1 MVDLHLLVWSLRN
14 VAHWWNVG
22 YSWNVVGLKMVDW
35 LLMVNWKCRVV
46 QLYVDW
52 LWMVGWLDVV
62 GGLLKVCLVW
72 EYSRWLD

>member
-1 MVDLHLLVWSLRN
+1 MWSLRN

-22 YSWNVVGLKMVDW
+22 YSWNVVGLKMADW
-35 LLMVNWKCRVV
+35 LLIFYRKCGVV
-46 QLYVDW
+46 QLHVGW

-62 GGLLKVCLVW
+62 GGLLKDCLVW